1 MAQEYVIYLAREAIY
16 TILLLAGPL
25 LLASLSIG
33 LLISLFQAT
42 TQIQEQ
48 SLTFVPKIT
57 VVLIC
62 LVLLSPWMLNILIA
76 FTKNLWHG
84 IPGLVQ

>member
-1 MAQEYVIYLAREAIY
+1 MIYLAREAIY